1 MKENYKVLIV
11 EDDAM
16 TLSLLCKMVETIGGY
31 EVVPCQSA
39 KRAMEV
45 LSDPHNK
52 WKPDV
57 ILSDFMM
64 ADGDGIDLLNNVRS
78 KFGQDVPFVFI
89 TCANRDLFG
98 YLISHDS
105 NIDIIPKP
113 LMLFKLKKILNR
125 LNPNLKSKLDYLDY
139 RERDAE

>member
-1 MKENYKVLIV
+1 MDKNYKVLIV

-16 TLSLLCKMVETIGGY
+16 TLSLLCKMVEAIGGY
-31 EVVPCQSA
+31 EVIPCQSA
-39 KRAMEV
+39 KKAIEV
-45 LSDPHNK
+45 LSDSHNN
-52 WKPDV
+52 WRPDI

-78 KFGQDVPFVFI
+78 KYGNDVPFVFI

-98 YLISHDS
+98 YLISNDT

-113 LMLFKLKKILNR
+113 LMLVKLKKILNK
-125 LNPNLKSKLDYLDY
+125 LNPHLESNLNY
-139 RERDAE
+139 REKDAK

>member
-16 TLSLLCKMVETIGGY
+16 TLSLLCKMVEAIGGY

-39 KRAMEV
+39 KRAIEE
-45 LSDPHNK
+45 LSDPNNN
-52 WKPDV
+52 WRPDI

-64 ADGDGIDLLNNVRS
+64 ADGDGIDLLKNVRS
-78 KFGQDVPFVFI
+78 KLGRDVPFVFI

-98 YLISHDS
+98 YLISNDA

-113 LMLFKLKKILNR
+113 LMLQKLKKILNK
-125 LNPNLKSKLDYLDY
+125 LNPSSELNFAYN
-139 RERDAE
+139 ERDAK